1 MEISISPSLLAADMG
16 NLERE
21 LTTIENN
28 EIQFLHIDVMDGNFV
43 PNIAFGP
50 DQVKML
56 RPLSKLYFDVHMMVA
71 NPNQYIQAFADAG
84 ADGITIHAESCIHL
98 HRSIQLIK
106 NLGKKV
112 GIALNPATSLE
123 CLRYLYSTLDFV
135 LIMTVNPGYGG
146 QKNIADMNQKIKE
159 LSEVKQE
166 GNYKFEIQVDGGI
179 NLHNILDVI
188 QAGATN
194 IVIGSAVFQ
203 KDRTQQN
210 IQAFKRII
218 STASL

>member
-1 MEISISPSLLAADMG
+1 MRITISPSLLAADMG

-21 LTTIENN
+21 LNAVESNGIH
-28 EIQFLHIDVMDGNFV
+28 FLHIDVMDGNFV

-71 NPNQYIQAFADAG
+71 NPNQYIQSFIDAG

-98 HRSIQLIK
+98 HRVIQLIK
-106 NLGKKV
+106 SLGKKV

-123 CLRYLYSTLDFV
+123 CLRYLYSTLDLV

-146 QKNIADMNQKIKE
+146 QKNIIAMNQKIQQLFE
-159 LSEVKQE
+159 IKQA
-166 GNYKFEIQVDGGI
+166 GNYKFDIQVDGGI

-194 IVIGSAVFQ
+194 VVIGSAVFQ
-203 KDRTQQN
+203 KDKTQQN
-210 IQAFKRII
+210 IQAFHKII
-218 STASL
+218 NSK

>member
-1 MEISISPSLLAADMG
+1 MTISISPSLLAADMG

-21 LTTIENN
+21 LNTAENN

-50 DQVKML
+50 DQVRLL

-71 NPNQYIQAFADAG
+71 NPNQYIQAFVDGG
-84 ADGITIHAESCIHL
+84 AEGITLHAESCLHL

-106 NLGKKV
+106 SLGKKV

-123 CLRYLYSTLDFV
+123 CLRYVYSTLDLV

-146 QKNIADMNQKIKE
+146 QKYITDMNQKIKD
-159 LSEVKQE
+159 LSEIKQA
-166 GNYKFEIQVDGGI
+166 GNYKFDIQVDGGI
-179 NLHNILDVI
+179 NLYNILDVI

-194 IVIGSAVFQ
+194 IVIGSALFQ

-210 IQAFKRII
+210 IQAFKEII
-218 STASL
+218 STAAM